1 MPGKRKMA
9 DQYKGVS
16 LMNSAMRISLAA
28 VGLVF
33 SLSVFAEDDY
43 DKAVHVYGCA
53 DYPKAYNLFKPL
65 AEKGDAPSQF
75 QVGMM
80 TEQGQGTEASYENA
94 YPWYKKA
101 AEQGMTD
108 AYFALGQL
116 YARGLAVPLDTVQ
129 AYAWFDLAVRGG
141 HAVAGDWLN
150 MQANKMMPDQIEQA
164 RRVADDW
171 LQKLK
176 R

>member
-1 MPGKRKMA
+1 
-9 DQYKGVS
+9 
-16 LMNSAMRISLAA
+16 MNSIIRMSLAA
-28 VGLVF
+28 AGLVL
-33 SLSVFAEDDY
+33 SLAVHAEDDY

-53 DYPKAYNLFKPL
+53 DYPKAFNLFKPL
-65 AEKGDAPSQF
+65 AEKGDALSQF

-80 TEQGQGTEASYENA
+80 TEQGQGTEASFENA

-101 AEQGMTD
+101 AEQGMAD

-116 YARGLAVPLDTVQ
+116 YSRGLAVPQDAVQ

-150 MQANKMMPDQIEQA
+150 MQANKMMPDQVEQA
-164 RRVADDW
+164 RRVADGW
-171 LQKLK
+171 LQKIK
-176 R
+176 K

>member
-1 MPGKRKMA
+1 MQFPLR
-9 DQYKGVS
+9 
-16 LMNSAMRISLAA
+16 SA
-28 VGLVF
+28 LVILGFAF
-33 SLSVFAEDDY
+33 SLSAQAESDY

-53 DYPKAYNLFKPL
+53 DYPKAFNLFKPL
-65 AEKGDAPSQF
+65 AEQGDALAQF

-80 TEQGQGTEASYENA
+80 IEQGQGADVDMNA
-94 YPWYKKA
+94 AYQWYLKA
-101 AEQGMTD
+101 AEQGMAD

-116 YARGLAVPLDTVQ
+116 YSRGLAVTQDSVQ

-150 MQANKMMPDQIEQA
+150 MQANKMMPDQIQA
-164 RRVADDW
+164 AQNVASDW
-171 LQKLK
+171 LKKLK

>member
-1 MPGKRKMA
+1 
-9 DQYKGVS
+9 
-16 LMNSAMRISLAA
+16 MNATLRMSLAA
-28 VGLVF
+28 AGLIF
-33 SLSVFAEDDY
+33 ALSAHAEGEY
-43 DKAVHVYGCA
+43 DEAVKVYGCA

-65 AEKGDAPSQF
+65 ADKGDALSQF

-80 TEQGQGTEASYENA
+80 TEQGQGTEASFEKA

-101 AEQGMTD
+101 ADQGMAD

-116 YARGLAVPLDTVQ
+116 YARGLAVPQDVVQ
-129 AYAWFDLAVRGG
+129 AYAMFDLAVRGG

-150 MQANKMMPDQIEQA
+150 MQANKMMPEQIEQA

-171 LQKLK
+171 MKNLNK
-176 R
+176 

>member
-1 MPGKRKMA
+1 MKFPMRTSFAVLG
-9 DQYKGVS
+9 
-16 LMNSAMRISLAA
+16 LMFSFAA
-28 VGLVF
+28 A
-33 SLSVFAEDDY
+33 AESDY

-53 DYPKAYNLFKPL
+53 DYPKAFNLFKPL
-65 AEKGDAPSQF
+65 AEQGDALAQF

-80 TEQGQGTEASYENA
+80 IEQGQGADVDMNA
-94 YPWYKKA
+94 AYQWYLKA
-101 AEQGMTD
+101 AEQGMAD

-116 YARGLAVPLDTVQ
+116 YSRGLAVTQDSVQ

-150 MQANKMMPDQIEQA
+150 MQANKMMPDQIQA
-164 RRVADDW
+164 AQNVASDW
-171 LQKLK
+171 LNKLK

>member
-1 MPGKRKMA
+1 MI
-9 DQYKGVS
+9 S
-16 LMNSAMRISLAA
+16 TMRLSLAVA
-28 VGLVF
+28 GLVC
-33 SLSVFAEDDY
+33 SLAVHAESDY

-53 DYPKAYNLFKPL
+53 DYPKAFNLFKPL
-65 AEKGDAPSQF
+65 AEKGDALSQF

-80 TEQGQGTEASYENA
+80 IEQGQGAEASFENA
-94 YPWYKKA
+94 YPWYRKA

-116 YARGLAVPLDTVQ
+116 YSRGLAVPQDSVQ

-164 RRVADDW
+164 RRVADSW
-171 LQKLK
+171 QQKLVK
-176 R
+176 

>member
-1 MPGKRKMA
+1 
-9 DQYKGVS
+9 
-16 LMNSAMRISLAA
+16 MNVTLRMSLAA
-28 VGLVF
+28 AGLVF
-33 SLSVFAEDDY
+33 ALAVHAEDDY

-65 AEKGDAPSQF
+65 AEKGDALSQF

-80 TEQGQGTEASYENA
+80 TEQGQGTAASFENA
-94 YPWYKKA
+94 YPWYRKA
-101 AEQGMTD
+101 AEQGMAD

-116 YARGLAVPLDTVQ
+116 YARGLAVPQDTVQ
-129 AYAWFDLAVRGG
+129 AYAMFELAVRGG

-164 RRVADDW
+164 RRIADDW
-171 LQKLK
+171 MKNLK
-176 R
+176 K

>member
-1 MPGKRKMA
+1 MKFPVRM
-9 DQYKGVS
+9 
-16 LMNSAMRISLAA
+16 SLAA

-33 SLSVFAEDDY
+33 SLAVHAESDY

-53 DYPKAYNLFKPL
+53 DYPKAYKLFMPL
-65 AEKGDAPSQF
+65 AENGDALSQF

-80 TEQGQGTEASYENA
+80 TEQGQGTEPSYENA
-94 YPWYKKA
+94 YVWYKKA

-116 YARGLAVPLDTVQ
+116 YSRGLAVPQDSVQ

-150 MQANKMMPDQIEQA
+150 MQANKMMPDQIAQA
-164 RRVADDW
+164 RQVADGW
-171 LQKLK
+171 LQKIK
-176 R
+176 Q